1 MKILNFLEINP
12 IVDWTKEG
20 AAAADWVVEDLP
32 DIASDVWDATTDF
45 FEDTGGVI
53 GDFFEDTGEAA
64 GNFFEDAADAIGG
77 FFSGLFS

>member
-45 FEDTGGVI
+45 FEDTGEVI
-53 GDFFEDTGEAA
+53 GDFRGY
-64 GNFFEDAADAIGG
+64 GR
-77 FFSGLFS
+77 SSRQLF